1 MTERILFRPQRG
13 GLAEAMAEVRE
24 ISDRADLVAHL
35 QTVFAPM
42 WINVRD
48 DMVRVAKYGDGI
60 DTRIG
65 WNTHIVT
72 IEGWGVAGFTNAPL

>member
-1 MTERILFRPQRG
+1 MKDRILFRPQRG
-13 GLAEAMAEVRE
+13 GLAEAMAEIRE
-24 ISDRADLVAHL
+24 IADHADLVAHL

-48 DMVRVAKYGDGI
+48 DMVRVTKYGDRV

-65 WNTHIVT
+65 WDTHIVT

>member
-1 MTERILFRPQRG
+1 
-13 GLAEAMAEVRE
+13 
-24 ISDRADLVAHL
+24 
-35 QTVFAPM
+35 M